1 MTKYSKIIAL
11 FLTFL
16 LFSCSSSQSSNDS
29 DSIPDADIDTQ
40 DSETVDDDSDIQD
53 PEIVD
58 DSDEDPDQ
66 DSDFDSN
73 SEDEDWQRDI
83 DIPEMSDDPYFEAYG
98 DADFNVAYYYYGDK
112 PTPAQDPENV
122 KALWSKM
129 CGATMCFEC
138 KPEPYDLCAE
148 NYPFEPQIIG
158 GNGVGKHKSTAG
170 QFQCDALLTPGYW
183 VTSDLATSMQF
194 SEVEGKILYFLD
206 GYLNSW
212 QSGGS
217 YVYDLNTRKVERLG
231 RDYMDGWQN
240 KRYYFISTYD
250 YRIDSLNNDSLY
262 YGEKNRHLLFYDKIT
277 NTYGRALKFSET
289 PTEILDVRSSDTYL
303 FASVH
308 FKRDGSDMRIM
319 YTKIGEWD
327 KWKELMYKKE
337 TLYGKDRR
345 AGYPS
350 MIGSLVTYFDYDIQ
364 VQVCDLDIG
373 DSSCFQVSRADEYGR
388 YPIFKDKN
396 TIIYSA
402 QKIDGSGNNIVS
414 ADISDRKNIKYS
426 ELYKGGSAAIG
437 SYDIDDEGKYL
448 LIKRRYANPE
458 NSEKEI
464 HDYCIYRFSDK
475 TTVCFDETF
484 DLEID
489 KNEGFIYQNK
499 IIFRSVQDLVIRDLE
514 CYCDFYPNKC
524 PLLEYK
530 PNPENPKKPW
540 GFDWKPEN
548 LRNKYNTRP
557 RPAGTGSTCHW
568 QLDSSLEGEF

>member
-1 MTKYSKIIAL
+1 MYGHLRL
-11 FLTFL
+11 FLVFFGL
-16 LFSCSSSQSSNDS
+16 IFLFSCSSSKSQNDS
-29 DSIPDADIDTQ
+29 DSIPDSDTDTH
-40 DSETVDDDSDIQD
+40 DSESADDDSDTQEA
-53 PEIVD
+53 EIID
-58 DSDEDPDQ
+58 DFDEAPDHDSDQ
-66 DSDFDSN
+66 DTD
-73 SEDEDWQRDI
+73 SEDEEWQRDI

-98 DADFNVAYYYYGDK
+98 DAGYNVAYYYYGDE
-112 PTPAQDPENV
+112 PTPAKDPENV
-122 KALWSKM
+122 KALWSKL
-129 CGATMCFEC
+129 CGSSKCLEC
-138 KPEPYDLCAE
+138 EPCPYDLCAE

-158 GNGVGKHKSTAG
+158 GEGVGKHKSTAG

-194 SEVEGKILYFLD
+194 SEVKGKILYFLD

-250 YRIDSLNNDSLY
+250 YRIDSFNNDSLY
-262 YGEKNRHLLFYDKIT
+262 YGEKNRHLLFYDKTT
-277 NTYGRALKFSET
+277 NTYGTALKFSET

-303 FASVH
+303 FASIH

-327 KWKELMYKKE
+327 KWKELTYKKE
-337 TLYGKDRR
+337 TLYGNDRR

-396 TIIYSA
+396 TVVYAAEDIKSHKDSLVVA
-402 QKIDGSGNNIVS
+402 N
-414 ADISDRKNIKYS
+414 ISDKKSIKYKTIYEWPDLTAIQAADFEGDLMLFMRKYMKNEVS
-426 ELYKGGSAAIG
+426 VKDTCFYNYKT
-437 SYDIDDEGKYL
+437 
-448 LIKRRYANPE
+448 
-458 NSEKEI
+458 EKV
-464 HDYCIYRFSDK
+464 
-475 TTVCFDETF
+475 VCMNEDF
-484 DLEID
+484 DLEFQKD
-489 KNEGFIYQNK
+489 DGFLYKNLY
-499 IIFRSVQDLVIRDLE
+499 IFRSVQDLVIRDLE

-524 PLLEYK
+524 PLIEYK
-530 PNPENPKKPW
+530 PNPDNPKKPW
-540 GFDWKPEN
+540 GFEWKPES
-548 LRNKYNTRP
+548 LRNVNNKK
-557 RPAGTGSTCHW
+557 
-568 QLDSSLEGEF
+568 DGEKR

>member
-1 MTKYSKIIAL
+1 MQK
-11 FLTFL
+11 FLEFL
-16 LFSCSSSQSSNDS
+16 MILSVFFLFSCSSSKTENDS
-29 DSIPDADIDTQ
+29 DTIPDSDTDTQ
-40 DSETVDDDSDIQD
+40 DSETVDDDSDTQQS
-53 PEIVD
+53 EIVD
-58 DSDEDPDQ
+58 DSDETPDA
-66 DSDFDSN
+66 DSDTD
-73 SEDEDWQRDI
+73 EDEDWQRDI

-170 QFQCDALLTPGYW
+170 QFQCDALLTPGFWY
-183 VTSDLATSMQF
+183 TDDLAVSTKF
-194 SEVEGKILYFLD
+194 NEFDGKILY
-206 GYLNSW
+206 YMTVKETYSW
-212 QSGGS
+212 QGGGS

-231 RDYMDGWQN
+231 RGYMDGWQN
-240 KRYYFISTYD
+240 KRYYFISTVD
-250 YRIDSLNNDSLY
+250 DRVETSDKNSPY
-262 YGEKNRHLLFYDKIT
+262 YGRNERHLLYYDKET
-277 NTYGRALKFSET
+277 NTCGRAFKMPENT
-289 PTEILDVRSSDTYL
+289 TNILDVRANENYIFMSAKFSEN
-303 FASVH
+303 
-308 FKRDGSDMRIM
+308 GSDMRIM

-327 KWKELMYKKE
+327 KWTELTYKKE

-396 TIIYSA
+396 TVVYAAEDIKSHKDSLVI
-402 QKIDGSGNNIVS
+402 
-414 ADISDRKNIKYS
+414 ADISDKKNIKYKTIYEWHDLTAVQAADFEGDLMLFMRNYNKS
-426 ELYKGGSAAIG
+426 GGAVKDTCFYNYKT
-437 SYDIDDEGKYL
+437 
-448 LIKRRYANPE
+448 
-458 NSEKEI
+458 EKV
-464 HDYCIYRFSDK
+464 
-475 TTVCFDETF
+475 VCMDMDF
-484 DLEID
+484 DLEFD
-489 KNEGFIYQNK
+489 KDDGFLYKNLY
-499 IIFRSVQDLVIRDLE
+499 IFRSVQDLVIRDLE

-524 PLLEYK
+524 PLIEYK

-540 GFDWKPEN
+540 GFEWKPEN
-548 LRNKYNTRP
+548 LRNINTNKN
-557 RPAGTGSTCHW
+557 
-568 QLDSSLEGEF
+568 GEKR

>member
-1 MTKYSKIIAL
+1 MPTHLKSFLIFLSLIL
-11 FLTFL
+11 FV
-16 LFSCSSSQSSNDS
+16 SCSSSKSQNDS
-29 DSIPDADIDTQ
+29 DSIPDSDSDMQ
-40 DSETVDDDSDIQD
+40 ESETVEDDSDTQES
-53 PEIVD
+53 EIID
-58 DSDEDPDQ
+58 DSEEVPDV
-66 DSDFDSN
+66 DSDQNTD
-73 SEDEDWQRDI
+73 SEDEEWQRDI

-98 DADFNVAYYYYGDK
+98 DAGYNVAYYYYGDD

-129 CGATMCFEC
+129 CGVSKCYEC
-138 KPEPYDLCAE
+138 EPKHFDLCAE
-148 NYPFEPQIIG
+148 NYPFEPQIVDDSK
-158 GNGVGKHKSTAG
+158 NYDFQKATTAG
-170 QFQCDALLTPGYW
+170 KFQCDALLTPGFWY
-183 VTSDLATSMQF
+183 TDDFAISMVF
-194 SEVEGKILYFLD
+194 NELEGKILY
-206 GYLNSW
+206 YMT
-212 QSGGS
+212 GGS
-217 YVYDLNTRKVERLG
+217 YTSWQGGGAYVYDVNTRKVERLG
-231 RDYMDGWQN
+231 RAYMEGWQN

-250 YRIDSLNNDSLY
+250 YRIDSINENSIY
-262 YGEKNRHLLFYDKIT
+262 YGEKNRHLLYYDKET
-277 NTYGRALKFSET
+277 NSYGIALKFSET
-289 PTEILDVRSSDTYL
+289 PREILDIRASDTYL
-303 FASVH
+303 FATMY
-308 FKRDGSDMRIM
+308 FENANDKIL

-327 KWKELMYKKE
+327 KWKELTYKKE
-337 TLYGKDRR
+337 TLYGNSRR

-350 MIGSLVTYFDYDIQ
+350 MIGSFVTYFDYDIQ

-396 TIIYSA
+396 TVIYSA

-414 ADISDRKNIKYS
+414 ADISDKKNIKYS

-437 SYDIDDEGKYL
+437 SYDIDDEGQYL
-448 LIKRRYANPE
+448 LIKRLYTNPE

-475 TTVCFDETF
+475 TTVCFDEAF

-499 IIFRSVQDLVIRDLE
+499 LIFRSVEDLVIRDLE

-524 PLLEYK
+524 PLIEYK

-548 LRNKYNTRP
+548 LRNVNKKK
-557 RPAGTGSTCHW
+557 
-568 QLDSSLEGEF
+568 DGEKR